1 MAAFSLTSTG
11 PGRLAARGELG
22 FETAARA
29 LRDGTAMI
37 AGQGEQVVD
46 LAGIT
51 EADSAGLAVLVEWLA
66 AARARGAGLRYENVP
81 GQLLAIA
88 RISDLDGLLLG
99 R

>member
-1 MAAFSLTSTG
+1 VAAFSLTRTG
-11 PGRLAARGELG
+11 TDRYAAVGALG
-22 FETAARA
+22 FETAAHA
-29 LRDGTAMI
+29 LREGTAMI

-51 EADSAGLAVLVEWLA
+51 DADSAGLAVLVEWLA